1 MVPVLANTHTAALAH
16 AEDTREVLLLAPTRS
31 SARTWTRPAQGG
43 VGEGTGL
50 VPEVRDSLM
59 GPHFPISWG
68 SSSAQPWLLLR
79 FSSGTQSPQPVTPLG
94 EANWGEAFSQPPC
107 RAVRKGKTVC
117 ASASWTQ
124 VWKDQAIMK
133 QGVTIREGL
142 PFILH
147 IKESKKKK
155 KKKRQSKNK
164 GGVISALLLRR
175 AKSGFSYQLHYFC
188 SLITYSSNKLLSV
201 LTFVSGFRLVEI

>member
-1 MVPVLANTHTAALAH
+1 
-16 AEDTREVLLLAPTRS
+16 
-31 SARTWTRPAQGG
+31 
-43 VGEGTGL
+43 
-50 VPEVRDSLM
+50 
-59 GPHFPISWG
+59 
-68 SSSAQPWLLLR
+68 
-79 FSSGTQSPQPVTPLG
+79 
-94 EANWGEAFSQPPC
+94 
-107 RAVRKGKTVC
+107 
-117 ASASWTQ
+117 
-124 VWKDQAIMK
+124 MK

-147 IKESKKKK
+147 IKESKMK

-164 GGVISALLLRR
+164 GGIISALLLRR